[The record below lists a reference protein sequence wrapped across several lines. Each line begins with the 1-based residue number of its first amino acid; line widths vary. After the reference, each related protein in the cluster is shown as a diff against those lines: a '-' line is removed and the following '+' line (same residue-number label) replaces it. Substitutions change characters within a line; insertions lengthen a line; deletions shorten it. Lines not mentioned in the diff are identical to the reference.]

1 MLNFKDNA
9 KLMLRIVM
17 CFLVVLAVGCK
28 QHSEKIDET
37 AKLQSLAKTDTTRL
51 LEADGLG
58 VEIFDFDE
66 LEPLFH
72 QENDTTYI
80 INFWATWCAPC
91 VKELPYFEKIN
102 AEQKEERVAVILVSL
117 DMPTMWKTHLVP
129 FIKKKNIRSKVVI
142 LDDPKQ
148 NTWIPKVDANWSGGI
163 PATLIYNKD
172 KRVLYEKSFEYE
184 ELVKAVNTFK

>member
-1 MLNFKDNA
+1 MFNFKYNA
-9 KLMLRIVM
+9 KLMLRIVI
-17 CFLVVLAVGCK
+17 CFLLVLAFGCK
-28 QHSEKIDET
+28 QHSQKIDET
-37 AKLQSLAKTDTTRL
+37 AKLKSLVKTDTTRR

-102 AEQKEERVAVILVSL
+102 AEQKEEHVAVILVSL
-117 DMPTMWKTHLVP
+117 DMPKMWKTHLVP
-129 FIKKKNIRSKVVI
+129 FIKKRNIRSKVVI

-148 NTWIPKVDANWSGGI
+148 NKWIPKVDANWSGGI

-184 ELVKAVNTFK
+184 ELVQAVNTFK